1 VSLGTQPASWKLVGI
16 GDLNNDG
23 TGDLVFHNDAADTLL
38 FWLTRPNLT
47 HVALSRAGRKNS
59 AVAGVRDID
68 GDGKADVLWRD
79 TAGALVLWEMNAA
92 QIKASRQLP
101 TKPTTWQI
109 QP

>member
-1 VSLGTQPASWKLVGI
+1 
-16 GDLNNDG
+16 
-23 TGDLVFHNDAADTLL
+23 
-38 FWLTRPNLT
+38 
-47 HVALSRAGRKNS
+47 
-59 AVAGVRDID
+59 VRDID